1 MFKHILL
8 STLLL
13 LGFGRPAQAQPTA
26 HQWLL
31 TGGINLRSNTT
42 SNDNSQNSN
51 AGVSISPAVGY
62 FLTDHF
68 AVGLGG
74 GLGFGHS
81 ENTFLDIYGN
91 NPGKNTRTYSSYTL
105 NVFGRYYARLTDH
118 TAFTATLAPGFGR
131 SRDKSEMEGSAY
143 PYNNFEIKRS
153 SLGVSLTPGFSWF
166 PTSRVSLDVTAGN
179 LGYFRSKDTN
189 QNQPETTNSSWN
201 ASLSLLSLG
210 VGASLFFGGGQ

>member
-1 MFKHILL
+1 MVKHLLILTIL
-8 STLLL
+8 SM
-13 LGFGRPAQAQPTA
+13 GFNARAQAQPTA

-42 SNDNSQNSN
+42 SDDGNQNSN

-74 GLGFGHS
+74 GLGAGRA
-81 ENTFLDIYGN
+81 ENTISDVYGN
-91 NPGKNTRTYSSYTL
+91 NPSKNTRTYSSYTL

-143 PYNNFEIKRS
+143 SYNNFEFKRS

-179 LGYFRSKDTN
+179 LGYFRSKGTN
-189 QNQPETTNSSWN
+189 PNRPETTNSSWN
-201 ASLSLLSLG
+201 ASLSLLNLG